1 MLQIENLQRGRP
13 TCPQRNTFS
22 LLIHIGIGH
31 AAALISRYHLSHVP
45 RPMGGQTPAL
55 TSACT
60 NPKPEGQSEIIKNEI
75 TRPTISSDRAKKKS
89 FGSFRLRA
97 VRGHKSTPIRRTLTG
112 PGGGT
117 SSSTIDQCRFT
128 LRIFLPGHFRI
139 AHCRNTPV
147 VQANTLVDCRG
158 VTTDGP
164 RGVGA
169 VFGCISVGLQTTVG
183 QHPTGNDQKVP
194 RKVPFGLAPVQ
205 SGTDELAL
213 NEKEG
218 CGSSPLF
225 LPNDLSFNSPKW
237 VKSAVV

>member
-89 FGSFRLRA
+89 FGSSRLRA
-97 VRGHKSTPIRRTLTG
+97 VRGHKSTPIRGTLTG
-112 PGGGT
+112 E
-117 SSSTIDQCRFT
+117 
-128 LRIFLPGHFRI
+128 
-139 AHCRNTPV
+139 
-147 VQANTLVDCRG
+147 VQAAPQSISASSLCAYFFQAIFALRTAETPPSFKQIPLSIA
-158 VTTDGP
+158 
-164 RGVGA
+164 GA
-169 VFGCISVGLQTTVG
+169 
-183 QHPTGNDQKVP
+183 
-194 RKVPFGLAPVQ
+194 
-205 SGTDELAL
+205 
-213 NEKEG
+213 
-218 CGSSPLF
+218 
-225 LPNDLSFNSPKW
+225 
-237 VKSAVV
+237 